1 MFFLFYIPNPSQ
13 DFHIINDYT
22 VPQNAQMKMI
32 IIFETNH
39 IVRGIGMKKS
49 MFLKLVGILA
59 VLTLMLVACSDPNN
73 EVKES
78 NEASQESKSTETN
91 ASEEAAKTTVEI
103 TDAHGTVTVPVNPK
117 NVVALDNRTFET
129 LADWNI
135 DLVAVPKDVMP
146 SDSPYVKDD
155 SVQNVG
161 NHREPN
167 LEIIAAANPELVI
180 IGQRFAGYYEDIKK
194 IVPNAAVIDLN
205 VDVSEEAATPGENL
219 TNGLKNSTIAL
230 GQIFDKNEEA
240 NQLVADFDKVIENA
254 KSAYNGT
261 DTIMSV
267 IVAGGNIGFSA
278 PHSGRVWGPM
288 YEIFGWVPALEVAD
302 ATSDHQGDEV
312 SVEAIAQSNPDW
324 LFVLDRDA
332 ATSSATDSVPAQD
345 VIDHSPALQ
354 NTTSVSKGQIVY
366 APADTYTNESIQ
378 TYIELFENLAN
389 TLAK

>member
-1 MFFLFYIPNPSQ
+1 
-13 DFHIINDYT
+13 
-22 VPQNAQMKMI
+22 
-32 IIFETNH
+32 
-39 IVRGIGMKKS
+39 MKKS
-49 MFLKLVGILA
+49 MFLKFVGIIA
-59 VLTLMLVACSDPNN
+59 VLTLMLVACSDS
-73 EVKES
+73 S
-78 NEASQESKSTETN
+78 NKSNQESKSNEDN
-91 ASEEAAKTTVEI
+91 GSKEVAKPATVEI

-129 LADWNI
+129 LADWKI
-135 DLVAVPKDVMP
+135 ELVAVPKDVMP
-146 SDSPYVKDD
+146 ADSPYVKDD
-155 SVQNVG
+155 LVKNIG

-180 IGQRFAGYYEDIKK
+180 VGQRFADYYEEIKK
-194 IVPNAAVIDLN
+194 LVPNAVVIDLN
-205 VDVSEEAATPGENL
+205 VDVSEETATPGENL
-219 TNGLKNSTIAL
+219 VNGLKNSTIAL

-240 NQLVADFDKVIENA
+240 KQVVADFDKVIENA

-261 DTIMSV
+261 DKVMSV
-267 IVAGGNIGFSA
+267 IVGGGDIGFSA

-288 YEIFGWVPALEVAD
+288 YEIFGWAPALEVAD
-302 ATSDHQGDEV
+302 STSDHKGDEV

-332 ATSSATDSVPAQD
+332 AISGEENAVPAQD
-345 VIDHSPALQ
+345 VIANAPALQ
-354 NTTSVSKGQIVY
+354 KTTAVSKKHIIY

>member
-1 MFFLFYIPNPSQ
+1 
-13 DFHIINDYT
+13 
-22 VPQNAQMKMI
+22 
-32 IIFETNH
+32 
-39 IVRGIGMKKS
+39 MKKS
-49 MFLKLVGILA
+49 MFLKLVGIMA
-59 VLTLMLVACSDPNN
+59 VLTLMLVACSDSSNKSN
-73 EVKES
+73 QGSKS
-78 NEASQESKSTETN
+78 NEDNGSKEV
-91 ASEEAAKTTVEI
+91 AKPATVDI

-129 LADWNI
+129 LADWKI
-135 DLVAVPKDVMP
+135 ELAAVPKDVMP
-146 SDSPYVKDD
+146 ADSPYVSDE
-155 SVQNVG
+155 SVQNIG

-180 IGQRFAGYYEDIKK
+180 VGQRFADYYEEIKK
-194 IVPNAAVIDLN
+194 LVPNAVVIDLN

-219 TNGLKNSTIAL
+219 VNGLKNSTIAL

-240 NQLVADFDKVIENA
+240 KQVVADFDKVIENA
-254 KSAYNGT
+254 KSAYNGK
-261 DTIMSV
+261 DKVMSV
-267 IVAGGNIGFSA
+267 IVGGGDIGFSA

-288 YEIFGWVPALEVAD
+288 YEIFGWAPALEVAD
-302 ATSDHQGDEV
+302 STSDHKGDEV

-332 ATSSATDSVPAQD
+332 AISGEKDAVPAQD
-345 VIDHSPALQ
+345 VIDNAPALQ
-354 NTTSVSKGQIVY
+354 KTTAVSKKHIIY